1 MKKHSKHN
9 VDLILKNT
17 DALSGTPKILM
28 RQAFALAA
36 AHFDVSVISENFH
49 SSLISSHQVKCHK
62 TIKWP
67 RSSLFQRRFFDWQA
81 RRKIRSDSLVIG
93 HGDSLFQDILF
104 LHTCAE
110 KGSEVAPGAHNKKNY
125 SIPFH
130 RMIFEQGKVNEVIC
144 VSHMMKNDIQARYDV
159 KVPIHVLHPCHDKDI
174 INQVDPSAVREI
186 RKNLKVQDGQVVVAV
201 IASGNLENRGAFT
214 LLRSMAILTPDERE
228 KIKVLIV
235 GKENRPAKIY
245 QLAQEVGMKDKVLWM
260 EPRTDVGNIISAAD
274 VVVHAAH
281 IEASG
286 LTFLE
291 FMALSRPVI
300 ATETVGFSEILP
312 DIQKEFV
319 IRRQDAQEIA
329 QKIKIL
335 LANPELRQ
343 KLGQENRKVAAL
355 MTWESYDQ
363 KFMEIVA
370 NYLEKKQSL
379 LK

>member
-1 MKKHSKHN
+1 MKNHSKYN

-36 AHFDVSVISENFH
+36 NNYDVAVISETFH
-49 SSLISSHQVKCHK
+49 PSLLSSHQVKCHK
-62 TIKWP
+62 TFKWP
-67 RSSLFQRRFFDWQA
+67 KSSLFQRRFFDWQA
-81 RRKIRSDSLVIG
+81 RRKTRSNSLIIG
-93 HGDSLFQDILF
+93 HGDTLFQDILF

-110 KGSEVAPGAHNKKNY
+110 KGSEVAPGPHNNKNY

-130 RMIFEQGKVNEVIC
+130 RMIFEQGNAQEVIC
-144 VSHMMKNDIQARYDV
+144 VSHMMKNDIQARYNV
-159 KVPIHVLHPCHDKDI
+159 KVPMHVLHPCHDKDI
-174 INQVDPSAVREI
+174 INQVNPHVVQEI
-186 RKNLKVQDGQVVVAV
+186 RKNLKVENGEIVVAV

-214 LLRSMAILTPDERE
+214 LLRSMALLTHEERE

-235 GKENRPAKIY
+235 GKENRPSKIY
-245 QLAQEVGMKDKVLWM
+245 QLADEVGMKNKVLWM
-260 EPRTDVGNIISAAD
+260 EPRSDVGNIISAAD

-312 DIQKEFV
+312 QIQKEFV
-319 IRRQDAQEIA
+319 IKRQDAQEIA
-329 QKIKIL
+329 EKIKIL
-335 LANPELRQ
+335 IANPELRHR
-343 KLGQENRKVAAL
+343 LGEENRKVASL

-363 KFMEIVA
+363 KFMEIVE
-370 NYLEKKQSL
+370 NYLIRKMSSL
-379 LK
+379 